1 MARVTKR
8 KDLSSGWLMTFT
20 DMLMLLVVM
29 FVLFLSFSEINS
41 DSFKQNAGAIS
52 EAFNQA
58 PSTSLLPGYS
68 SVVDLSRSNINVES
82 MGSQAGINTIEKNE
96 KKTIDFAER
105 KYKED
110 DDFKEKEAYIKDYER
125 PAVKRPAVI
134 NAILDAL
141 ASLGVEE
148 RQEKLA
154 FIKKIIDQKLK
165 NDAQQEKLKLIKK
178 NINQKLKN
186 DVNKGKL
193 EIIERNKQV
202 ILRFPEKV
210 TFQSGSAELNENIK
224 LVIKR
229 VRNIVKESPELQ
241 KIVVAGHTDNVP
253 IYNEF
258 FSSNWELSAARAVSV
273 VHSLLETSQIDKKL
287 VMAVG
292 SADTEPIAPNTDSV
306 NRAVNRR
313 VEIKLEF

>member
-1 MARVTKR
+1 
-8 KDLSSGWLMTFT
+8 MTFT

-125 PAVKRPAVI
+125 
-134 NAILDAL
+134 
-141 ASLGVEE
+141 EE

-154 FIKKIIDQKLK
+154 FIKKKIDQKLK
-165 NDAQQEKLKLIKK
+165 NDANQEKLNFIKK

-273 VHSLLETSQIDKKL
+273 VHSLLETSQIDTKL

-306 NRAVNRR
+306 NRAANRR

>member
-1 MARVTKR
+1 
-8 KDLSSGWLMTFT
+8 
-20 DMLMLLVVM
+20 MLLVVM

-125 PAVKRPAVI
+125 
-134 NAILDAL
+134 
-141 ASLGVEE
+141 EE

-154 FIKKIIDQKLK
+154 FIKKKIDQKLK
-165 NDAQQEKLKLIKK
+165 NDANQEKLKLIKK

-229 VRNIVKESPELQ
+229 VRNIVKESPELK

-273 VHSLLETSQIDKKL
+273 VHSLLETSQIDTKL

-292 SADTEPIAPNTDSV
+292 SADTEPIAPNTGSV
-306 NRAVNRR
+306 NRAANRR

>member
-1 MARVTKR
+1 
-8 KDLSSGWLMTFT
+8 MTFT

-52 EAFNQA
+52 EAFNQI
-58 PSTSLLPGYS
+58 PSSSILPGYA
-68 SVVDLSRSNINVES
+68 SVVDLSRSNINLERL
-82 MGSQAGINTIEKNE
+82 GSQAGMNTIEENE

-105 KYKED
+105 KYED
-110 DDFKEKEAYIKDYER
+110 DDLKEKEAYIKDYQREY
-125 PAVKRPAVI
+125 
-134 NAILDAL
+134 
-141 ASLGVEE
+141 
-148 RQEKLA
+148 RQEKLT
-154 FIKKIIDQKLK
+154 FIKKKIDQKLK
-165 NDAQQEKLKLIKK
+165 NDANEEKIKLIKK
-178 NINQKLKN
+178 NINKKLKN

-202 ILRFPEKV
+202 ILRFPERV
-210 TFQSGSAELNENIK
+210 TFQSGSADLNENIK
-224 LVIKR
+224 LVINR
-229 VRNIVKESPELQ
+229 VRNIVKDSPELQ
-241 KIVVAGHTDNVP
+241 KLVVTGHTDNVP

-273 VHSLLETSQIDKKL
+273 VHSLLATSQIDEKL

-292 SADTEPIAPNTDSV
+292 SADTEPIMPNTNSV
-306 NRAVNRR
+306 NRAANRR

>member
-1 MARVTKR
+1 
-8 KDLSSGWLMTFT
+8 MTFT

-52 EAFNQA
+52 EAFNQI
-58 PSTSLLPGYS
+58 PSSSILPGYA
-68 SVVDLSRSNINVES
+68 SVVDLSRSNINLERL
-82 MGSQAGINTIEKNE
+82 GSQAGINTIEENE

-105 KYKED
+105 KYED
-110 DDFKEKEAYIKDYER
+110 DDLKEKEAYIKDYQREH
-125 PAVKRPAVI
+125 
-134 NAILDAL
+134 
-141 ASLGVEE
+141 
-148 RQEKLA
+148 RQEKLT
-154 FIKKIIDQKLK
+154 FIKKQIDQKLK
-165 NDAQQEKLKLIKK
+165 NDANEEKIKLIKK
-178 NINQKLKN
+178 NINKKLKN

-202 ILRFPEKV
+202 ILRFPERV
-210 TFQSGSAELNENIK
+210 TFQSGSADLNENIK
-224 LVIKR
+224 LVINR
-229 VRNIVKESPELQ
+229 VRNIVKDSPELQ
-241 KIVVAGHTDNVP
+241 KLVVTGHTDNVP

-273 VHSLLETSQIDKKL
+273 VHSLLATSQIDEKL

-292 SADTEPIAPNTDSV
+292 SADTEPIMPNTNSV
-306 NRAVNRR
+306 NRAANRR

>member
-1 MARVTKR
+1 
-8 KDLSSGWLMTFT
+8 MTFT

-125 PAVKRPAVI
+125 
-134 NAILDAL
+134 
-141 ASLGVEE
+141 EE

-154 FIKKIIDQKLK
+154 FIKNKIDQKLK
-165 NDAQQEKLKLIKK
+165 NDANQEKLKLIKK

-241 KIVVAGHTDNVP
+241 KIVVAAHTDNVP
-253 IYNEF
+253 IHNQF

-273 VHSLLETSQIDKKL
+273 VHSLLETSQIDTKL

>member
-1 MARVTKR
+1 
-8 KDLSSGWLMTFT
+8 MTFT

-125 PAVKRPAVI
+125 
-134 NAILDAL
+134 
-141 ASLGVEE
+141 EE

-154 FIKKIIDQKLK
+154 FIKKKIDQKLK
-165 NDAQQEKLKLIKK
+165 NDANQEKLKLIKK

-273 VHSLLETSQIDKKL
+273 VHSLLETSQIDTKL

-306 NRAVNRR
+306 NRAANRR

>member
-1 MARVTKR
+1 MARSAKR
-8 KDLSSGWLMTFT
+8 KDLSQGWLMTFT

-125 PAVKRPAVI
+125 E
-134 NAILDAL
+134 D
-141 ASLGVEE
+141 

-154 FIKKIIDQKLK
+154 FIKNKIDQKLK
-165 NDAQQEKLKLIKK
+165 NDENEEKLKLIKK

-229 VRNIVKESPELQ
+229 VRSIVKESPELQ

-306 NRAVNRR
+306 NRAANRR

>member
-1 MARVTKR
+1 MARVSKR

-125 PAVKRPAVI
+125 
-134 NAILDAL
+134 
-141 ASLGVEE
+141 EE

-154 FIKKIIDQKLK
+154 FIKNKIDQKLK
-165 NDAQQEKLKLIKK
+165 NDANQEKLKLIKK

-229 VRNIVKESPELQ
+229 IRNIVKESPELQ

-273 VHSLLETSQIDKKL
+273 VHSLLETSQIDTKL

-306 NRAVNRR
+306 NRAANRR

>member
-1 MARVTKR
+1 
-8 KDLSSGWLMTFT
+8 MTFT

-52 EAFNQA
+52 EAFNQI
-58 PSTSLLPGYS
+58 PSSSILPGYA
-68 SVVDLSRSNINVES
+68 SVVDLSRSNINLERL
-82 MGSQAGINTIEKNE
+82 GSQAGINTIEENE

-105 KYKED
+105 KYED
-110 DDFKEKEAYIKDYER
+110 DDLKEKEAYIKDYQREY
-125 PAVKRPAVI
+125 
-134 NAILDAL
+134 
-141 ASLGVEE
+141 
-148 RQEKLA
+148 RQEKLT
-154 FIKKIIDQKLK
+154 FIKKKIDQKLK
-165 NDAQQEKLKLIKK
+165 NDANEEKIKLIKK
-178 NINQKLKN
+178 NINKKLKN

-202 ILRFPEKV
+202 ILRFPERV
-210 TFQSGSAELNENIK
+210 TFQSGSADLNENIK
-224 LVIKR
+224 LVINR
-229 VRNIVKESPELQ
+229 VRNIVKDSPELQ
-241 KIVVAGHTDNVP
+241 KLVVTGHTDNVP

-273 VHSLLETSQIDKKL
+273 VHSLLATSQIDEKL

-292 SADTEPIAPNTDSV
+292 SADTEPIMPNTNSV
-306 NRAVNRR
+306 NRAANRR

>member
-1 MARVTKR
+1 MARVSKR

-68 SVVDLSRSNINVES
+68 SVVDLSRSNINVEN

-125 PAVKRPAVI
+125 
-134 NAILDAL
+134 
-141 ASLGVEE
+141 EE

-154 FIKKIIDQKLK
+154 FIKKKIDQKLK
-165 NDAQQEKLKLIKK
+165 NDANQEKLKLIKK

-229 VRNIVKESPELQ
+229 IRNIVKESPELQ

-273 VHSLLETSQIDKKL
+273 VHSLLETSQIDTKL

-306 NRAVNRR
+306 NRAANRR

>member
-1 MARVTKR
+1 
-8 KDLSSGWLMTFT
+8 MTFT

-125 PAVKRPAVI
+125 
-134 NAILDAL
+134 
-141 ASLGVEE
+141 EE

-154 FIKKIIDQKLK
+154 FIKKKIDQKLK
-165 NDAQQEKLKLIKK
+165 NDANREKLKLIKK

-224 LVIKR
+224 LVIRR

-306 NRAVNRR
+306 NRAANRR

>member
-1 MARVTKR
+1 
-8 KDLSSGWLMTFT
+8 
-20 DMLMLLVVM
+20 MLLVVM

-125 PAVKRPAVI
+125 
-134 NAILDAL
+134 
-141 ASLGVEE
+141 EE

-154 FIKKIIDQKLK
+154 FIKNKIDQKLK
-165 NDAQQEKLKLIKK
+165 NDANQEKLKLIKK

-273 VHSLLETSQIDKKL
+273 VHSLLETSQIDTKL

-306 NRAVNRR
+306 NRAANRR

>member
-1 MARVTKR
+1 MARVSKR

-68 SVVDLSRSNINVES
+68 SVVDLSRSNINVEN

-125 PAVKRPAVI
+125 
-134 NAILDAL
+134 
-141 ASLGVEE
+141 EE

-154 FIKKIIDQKLK
+154 FIKKKIDQKLK
-165 NDAQQEKLKLIKK
+165 NDANQEKLKLIKK

-273 VHSLLETSQIDKKL
+273 VHSLLETSQIDTKL

-306 NRAVNRR
+306 NRAANRR

>member
-8 KDLSSGWLMTFT
+8 KDLSQGWLMTFT

-41 DSFKQNAGAIS
+41 NSFKQNAGAIS

-58 PSTSLLPGYS
+58 PTTSLLPGYS
-68 SVVDLSRSNINVES
+68 SVVDLSRSNINIDR
-82 MGSQAGINTIEKNE
+82 MGSEAGINTIDKNE

-105 KYKED
+105 KYKDED
-110 DDFKEKEAYIKDYER
+110 LKEKQAYIKDYE
-125 PAVKRPAVI
+125 KE
-134 NAILDAL
+134 D
-141 ASLGVEE
+141 
-148 RQEKLA
+148 RQKTLT
-154 FIKKIIDQKLK
+154 FLKKGSYESK
-165 NDAQQEKLKLIKK
+165 NNYPDSK
-178 NINQKLKN
+178 NIKSIKNNITKKLKN
-186 DVNKGKL
+186 DVDKGKL

-241 KIVVAGHTDNVP
+241 KIVVTGHTDNIP
-253 IYNEF
+253 IFNEY

-273 VHSLLETSQIDKKL
+273 VHSLLDTAQIDKNL

-292 SADTEPIAPNTDSV
+292 SADTEPIAPNTDPE
-306 NRAVNRR
+306 NRASNRR

>member
-1 MARVTKR
+1 MARVKKR
-8 KDLSSGWLMTFT
+8 KDLSQGWLMTFT

-52 EAFNQA
+52 EAFNQV
-58 PSTSLLPGYS
+58 PSSSILPGYA
-68 SVVDLSRSNINVES
+68 SVVDLSRSNINLERL
-82 MGSQAGINTIEKNE
+82 GSQAGMNTIEENE

-105 KYKED
+105 KYED
-110 DDFKEKEAYIKDYER
+110 DDLKEKEAYIKDYQREH
-125 PAVKRPAVI
+125 
-134 NAILDAL
+134 
-141 ASLGVEE
+141 
-148 RQEKLA
+148 RQEKLT
-154 FIKKIIDQKLK
+154 FIKKQIDQKLK
-165 NDAQQEKLKLIKK
+165 NDANEEKIKLIKK
-178 NINQKLKN
+178 NINKKLKN

-202 ILRFPEKV
+202 ILRFPERV
-210 TFQSGSAELNENIK
+210 TFQSGSADLNENIK
-224 LVIKR
+224 LVINR
-229 VRNIVKESPELQ
+229 VRNIVKDSPELQ
-241 KIVVAGHTDNVP
+241 KLVVTGHTDNVP

-273 VHSLLETSQIDKKL
+273 VHSLLATSQIDEKL

-292 SADTEPIAPNTDSV
+292 SADTEPIMPNTNSV
-306 NRAVNRR
+306 NRAANRR

>member
-125 PAVKRPAVI
+125 
-134 NAILDAL
+134 
-141 ASLGVEE
+141 EE

-154 FIKKIIDQKLK
+154 FIKNKIDQKLK
-165 NDAQQEKLKLIKK
+165 NDANQEKLKLIKK

-273 VHSLLETSQIDKKL
+273 VHSLLETSQIDTKL

-306 NRAVNRR
+306 NRAANRR

>member
-1 MARVTKR
+1 MARVSKR

-125 PAVKRPAVI
+125 
-134 NAILDAL
+134 
-141 ASLGVEE
+141 EE

-154 FIKKIIDQKLK
+154 FIKKKIDQKLK
-165 NDAQQEKLKLIKK
+165 NDANQEKLKLIKK

-306 NRAVNRR
+306 NRAAIRR

>member
-1 MARVTKR
+1 MARVSKR

-68 SVVDLSRSNINVES
+68 SVVDLSRSNINVEN

-125 PAVKRPAVI
+125 
-134 NAILDAL
+134 
-141 ASLGVEE
+141 EE

-154 FIKKIIDQKLK
+154 FIKKKIDQKLK
-165 NDAQQEKLKLIKK
+165 NDANQEKLKLIKK

-229 VRNIVKESPELQ
+229 IRNIVKESPELQ

-306 NRAVNRR
+306 NRAANRR

>member
-1 MARVTKR
+1 
-8 KDLSSGWLMTFT
+8 MTFT

-52 EAFNQA
+52 EAFNQI
-58 PSTSLLPGYS
+58 PSSSILPGYA
-68 SVVDLSRSNINVES
+68 SVVDLSRSNINLERL
-82 MGSQAGINTIEKNE
+82 GSQAGINTIEENE

-105 KYKED
+105 KYED
-110 DDFKEKEAYIKDYER
+110 DDLKEKEAYIKDYQREY
-125 PAVKRPAVI
+125 
-134 NAILDAL
+134 
-141 ASLGVEE
+141 
-148 RQEKLA
+148 RQEKLT
-154 FIKKIIDQKLK
+154 FIKKKIDQKLK
-165 NDAQQEKLKLIKK
+165 FDANEEKIKLIKK
-178 NINQKLKN
+178 NINKKLKN

-202 ILRFPEKV
+202 ILRFPERV
-210 TFQSGSAELNENIK
+210 TFQSGSADLNENIK
-224 LVIKR
+224 LVINR
-229 VRNIVKESPELQ
+229 VRNIVKDSPELQ
-241 KIVVAGHTDNVP
+241 KLVVTGHTDNVP

-273 VHSLLETSQIDKKL
+273 VHSLLATSQIDEKL

-292 SADTEPIAPNTDSV
+292 SADTEPIMPNTNSV
-306 NRAVNRR
+306 NRAANRR

>member
-1 MARVTKR
+1 
-8 KDLSSGWLMTFT
+8 MTFT

-52 EAFNQA
+52 EAFNQI
-58 PSTSLLPGYS
+58 PSSSILPGYA
-68 SVVDLSRSNINVES
+68 SVVDLSRSNINLERL
-82 MGSQAGINTIEKNE
+82 GSQAGINTIEENE

-105 KYKED
+105 KYED
-110 DDFKEKEAYIKDYER
+110 DDLKEKEAYIKDYQREY
-125 PAVKRPAVI
+125 
-134 NAILDAL
+134 
-141 ASLGVEE
+141 
-148 RQEKLA
+148 RQEKLT
-154 FIKKIIDQKLK
+154 FIKKKIDQKLN
-165 NDAQQEKLKLIKK
+165 NDANEEKIKLIKK
-178 NINQKLKN
+178 NINKKLKN

-202 ILRFPEKV
+202 ILRFPERV
-210 TFQSGSAELNENIK
+210 TFQSGSADLNENIK
-224 LVIKR
+224 LVINR
-229 VRNIVKESPELQ
+229 VRNIVKDSPELQ
-241 KIVVAGHTDNVP
+241 KLVVTGHTDNVP

-273 VHSLLETSQIDKKL
+273 VHSLLATSQIDEKL

-292 SADTEPIAPNTDSV
+292 SADTEPIMPNTNSV
-306 NRAVNRR
+306 NRAANRR

>member
-1 MARVTKR
+1 MARVSKR

-125 PAVKRPAVI
+125 
-134 NAILDAL
+134 
-141 ASLGVEE
+141 EE

-154 FIKKIIDQKLK
+154 FIKKKIDQKLK
-165 NDAQQEKLKLIKK
+165 NDANQEKLKLIKK

-229 VRNIVKESPELQ
+229 IRNIVKESPELQ

-273 VHSLLETSQIDKKL
+273 VHSLLETSQIDTKL

-306 NRAVNRR
+306 NRAANRR

>member
-1 MARVTKR
+1 MARVSKR

-125 PAVKRPAVI
+125 
-134 NAILDAL
+134 
-141 ASLGVEE
+141 EE

-154 FIKKIIDQKLK
+154 FIKNKIDQKLK
-165 NDAQQEKLKLIKK
+165 NDANQEKLKLIKK

-273 VHSLLETSQIDKKL
+273 VHSLLETSQIDTKL

-306 NRAVNRR
+306 NRAANRR

>member
-1 MARVTKR
+1 
-8 KDLSSGWLMTFT
+8 MTFT

-125 PAVKRPAVI
+125 E
-134 NAILDAL
+134 D
-141 ASLGVEE
+141 

-154 FIKKIIDQKLK
+154 FIKNKIDQKLK
-165 NDAQQEKLKLIKK
+165 NDENEEKLKLIKK

-229 VRNIVKESPELQ
+229 VRSIVKESPELQ

-306 NRAVNRR
+306 NRAANRR

>member
-1 MARVTKR
+1 
-8 KDLSSGWLMTFT
+8 MTFT

-125 PAVKRPAVI
+125 
-134 NAILDAL
+134 
-141 ASLGVEE
+141 EE

-154 FIKKIIDQKLK
+154 FIKKKIDQKLK
-165 NDAQQEKLKLIKK
+165 NDANREKLKLIKK

-224 LVIKR
+224 LVIRR
-229 VRNIVKESPELQ
+229 VRDIVKESPELQ

-306 NRAVNRR
+306 NRAANRR

>member
-1 MARVTKR
+1 
-8 KDLSSGWLMTFT
+8 MTFT

-125 PAVKRPAVI
+125 
-134 NAILDAL
+134 
-141 ASLGVEE
+141 EE

-154 FIKKIIDQKLK
+154 FIKKKIDQKLK
-165 NDAQQEKLKLIKK
+165 NDANQEKLKLIKK

-253 IYNEF
+253 IHNQF

-273 VHSLLETSQIDKKL
+273 VHSLLETSQIDTKL

-306 NRAVNRR
+306 NRAANRR

>member
-1 MARVTKR
+1 
-8 KDLSSGWLMTFT
+8 MTFT

-52 EAFNQA
+52 EAFNQI
-58 PSTSLLPGYS
+58 PSSSILPGYA
-68 SVVDLSRSNINVES
+68 SVVDLSRSNINLERL
-82 MGSQAGINTIEKNE
+82 GSQAGINTIEENE

-105 KYKED
+105 KYED
-110 DDFKEKEAYIKDYER
+110 DDLKEKEAYIKDYQREY
-125 PAVKRPAVI
+125 
-134 NAILDAL
+134 
-141 ASLGVEE
+141 
-148 RQEKLA
+148 RQEKLI
-154 FIKKIIDQKLK
+154 FIKKKIDQKLK
-165 NDAQQEKLKLIKK
+165 NDANEEKIKLIKK
-178 NINQKLKN
+178 NINKKLKN

-202 ILRFPEKV
+202 ILRFPERV
-210 TFQSGSAELNENIK
+210 TFQSGSADLNENIK
-224 LVIKR
+224 LVINR
-229 VRNIVKESPELQ
+229 VRNIVKDSPELQ
-241 KIVVAGHTDNVP
+241 KLVVTGHTDNVP

-273 VHSLLETSQIDKKL
+273 VHSLLATSQIDEKL

-292 SADTEPIAPNTDSV
+292 SADTEPIMPNTNSV
-306 NRAVNRR
+306 NRAANRR

>member
-1 MARVTKR
+1 MARVSKR

-125 PAVKRPAVI
+125 
-134 NAILDAL
+134 
-141 ASLGVEE
+141 EE

-154 FIKKIIDQKLK
+154 FIKKKIDQKLK
-165 NDAQQEKLKLIKK
+165 NDANQEKLKLIKK

-253 IYNEF
+253 IHNEF

-273 VHSLLETSQIDKKL
+273 VHSLLETSQIDTKL

-306 NRAVNRR
+306 NRAANRR

>member
-1 MARVTKR
+1 
-8 KDLSSGWLMTFT
+8 MTFT

-125 PAVKRPAVI
+125 
-134 NAILDAL
+134 
-141 ASLGVEE
+141 EE

-154 FIKKIIDQKLK
+154 FIKKKIDQKLK
-165 NDAQQEKLKLIKK
+165 NDANQEKLKLIKK

-224 LVIKR
+224 LVIRR

-273 VHSLLETSQIDKKL
+273 VHSLLETSQIDRKL

-306 NRAVNRR
+306 NRAANRR

>member
-1 MARVTKR
+1 
-8 KDLSSGWLMTFT
+8 MTFT

-125 PAVKRPAVI
+125 
-134 NAILDAL
+134 
-141 ASLGVEE
+141 EE

-154 FIKKIIDQKLK
+154 FIKKKIDQKLK
-165 NDAQQEKLKLIKK
+165 NDANQEKLKLIKK

-229 VRNIVKESPELQ
+229 VRNIVKESPELK

-273 VHSLLETSQIDKKL
+273 VHSLLETSQIDTKL

-306 NRAVNRR
+306 NRAANRR

>member
-1 MARVTKR
+1 
-8 KDLSSGWLMTFT
+8 
-20 DMLMLLVVM
+20 MLLVVM

-125 PAVKRPAVI
+125 
-134 NAILDAL
+134 
-141 ASLGVEE
+141 EE

-154 FIKKIIDQKLK
+154 FIKKKIDQKLK
-165 NDAQQEKLKLIKK
+165 NDANQEKLKLIKK

-229 VRNIVKESPELQ
+229 VRNIVKESPELK

-273 VHSLLETSQIDKKL
+273 VHSLLETSQIDTKL

-306 NRAVNRR
+306 NRAANRR

>member
-1 MARVTKR
+1 MARVSKR

-125 PAVKRPAVI
+125 
-134 NAILDAL
+134 
-141 ASLGVEE
+141 EE

-154 FIKKIIDQKLK
+154 FIKKKIDQKLK
-165 NDAQQEKLKLIKK
+165 NDANQEKLKLIKK

-229 VRNIVKESPELQ
+229 VRNIVKESPELK

-273 VHSLLETSQIDKKL
+273 VHSLLETSQIDTKL

-306 NRAVNRR
+306 NRAANRR